1 MNFCYSDLKSIFK
14 PRRELRNN
22 QMTFTIITL
31 NHVTIVDSIP
41 APMREDEVV
50 NSWLIDLINLKC
62 VQLIDGHT
70 VITTLQD
77 VQNCTLT
84 QKRDAEYGNI
94 LIMSCELYTREVL
107 ELRFKNYGIFQLLNP
122 EVQFL
127 TVTGQQ
133 RPSRADDWWYDTKY
147 QWDYISTK
155 IKN

>member
-50 NSWLIDLINLKC
+50 DSWLIDLINLKC

-77 VQNCTLT
+77 IQNCTLT
-84 QKRDAEYGNI
+84 QKRDVEYGNI
-94 LIMSCELYTREVL
+94 LIMRCELYTREVL

-122 EVQFL
+122 EIQFL

-133 RPSRADDWWYDTKY
+133 RPSRAEDWWYDTKY